1 MKQVLQSL
9 RTGAV
14 EVPDVPCPAPRRG
27 EVLIRTRATLISSGT
42 ERMLLEFGKA
52 NWIEKARQQP
62 DKLRM
67 VLEKV
72 RTDGLAA
79 TLESVKAKLD
89 EPVTLGYC
97 NAGVVLEAGT
107 SSFAVGDRVVSN
119 GPHAEVVSVPRNLCA
134 RIPEGVS
141 DEAAAF
147 TVVGAIAL
155 QGIRLAQP
163 TLGECFAVTGL
174 GTIGLIAV
182 QLLRANGCRVLAI
195 DLDSRKLDLARRFG
209 AETVNVARGDDPV
222 SAAEH
227 FSRGR
232 GMDGVVITAST
243 KSGEP
248 VHQAA
253 LMCRKQGRIVLVGMA
268 GLELSRDDFYKKEL
282 RFQVSCS
289 YGPGRYDPIYE
300 DAGQDYPIG
309 YVRWT
314 AQRNFEAVLDLIAD
328 GRLDVAPLVTN
339 RFPFGRSTEAYDMI
353 QSGEFHLGV
362 LLEFSAEKTDA
373 ELTSPIIRLDPQWTR
388 PRSKGNIAFI
398 GAGSYAS
405 KTLIPAFQ
413 KAGAGLQIIASSG
426 GLSAKCAG
434 RKSGFSEAST
444 DVDALIEDSRTD
456 TVVIATRHDSHASL
470 VCRALKAGKHVFV
483 EKPLAIR
490 SEEIDE
496 IESLFAT
503 QEKKPLLMVGFN
515 RRFSPHIVYIK
526 ELLANVKRPKA
537 FVYTVNAGAVPANH
551 WILDSEQG
559 GGRVVSEACH
569 FLDLLRFLAGAPIV
583 ELSHTVISKE
593 TMSISISFA
602 DSSIGT
608 VHYLSNGN
616 RSYPKERLE
625 IFCEGRVLQ
634 LDNFRKLR
642 GFGWPGFHGMNL
654 WRQDKGAYAC
664 AAAFLK
670 AVRGGG
676 SAPIPLAELIE
687 VARYTLRAANAL

>member
-9 RTGAV
+9 RTGVV

-27 EVLIRTRATLISSGT
+27 EVLIRTRATLLSSGT

-62 DKLRM
+62 DKVRM
-67 VLEKV
+67 VLQKV

-89 EPVTLGYC
+89 EPVALGYC
-97 NAGVVLEAGT
+97 NAGVVLEAGA
-107 SSFAVGDRVVSN
+107 SGFAAGDRLVSN
-119 GPHAEVVSVPRNLCA
+119 GPHAEIVSVQKNLCA

-155 QGIRLAQP
+155 EGIRLAQP

-174 GTIGLIAV
+174 GPIGLIAV
-182 QLLRANGCRVLAI
+182 QLLHAHGCRVLAI
-195 DLDSRKLDLARRFG
+195 DLDSRKLELARRFG
-209 AETVNVARGDDPV
+209 AETVDVSRGEDPV
-222 SAAEH
+222 VAAEH

-232 GMDGVVITAST
+232 GMDGVLITAAT
-243 KSGEP
+243 KSNEP

-253 LMCRKQGRIVLVGMA
+253 LMCRKRGRIVLVGVA

-289 YGPGRYDPIYE
+289 YGPGRHDPAYE
-300 DAGQDYPIG
+300 EAGQDYPVG

-314 AQRNFEAVLDLIAD
+314 AQRNFEAVLDMIAD

-339 RFPFGRSTEAYDMI
+339 RFPFERSMEAYDLI

-362 LLEFSAEKTDA
+362 LLEYSSEKTEK
-373 ELTSPIIRLDPQWTR
+373 ELTAPTIRLHSEWTR
-388 PRSKGNIAFI
+388 TASKGNVAFI

-413 KAGAGLQIIASSG
+413 KAGAKLQIIASNG
-426 GLSAKCAG
+426 GLSAACAG
-434 RKSGFSEAST
+434 RKTRFSEATSDIDT
-444 DVDALIEDSRTD
+444 LIEDLRTD

-483 EKPLAIR
+483 EKPLAMR
-490 SEEIDE
+490 AEEIDE
-496 IESLFAT
+496 IESLCAT
-503 QEKKPLLMVGFN
+503 IENRPLLMVGFN
-515 RRFSPHIVYIK
+515 RRFSPHIVRIK
-526 ELLANVKRPKA
+526 ELLASTKGPKA
-537 FVYTVNAGAVPANH
+537 FIYTVNAGAVPANH
-551 WILDSEQG
+551 WILDPEQG
-559 GGRVVSEACH
+559 GGRIVGEACH

-583 ELSHTVISKE
+583 DLNHTGMDKE
-593 TMSISISFA
+593 TTSINISYA
-602 DSSIGT
+602 DGSIGT
-608 VHYLSNGN
+608 VHYLANGN
-616 RSYPKERLE
+616 GSFPKEHLE

-634 LDNFRKLR
+634 LNNFYKLR
-642 GFGWPGFHGMNL
+642 AFGWPRFHRMNL
-654 WRQDKGAYAC
+654 WRQDKGANAC
-664 AAAFLK
+664 VAAFLK
-670 AVRGGG
+670 TVREGGP
-676 SAPIPLAELIE
+676 APIPFAELIE
-687 VARYTLRAANAL
+687 VARFTLQAANVL